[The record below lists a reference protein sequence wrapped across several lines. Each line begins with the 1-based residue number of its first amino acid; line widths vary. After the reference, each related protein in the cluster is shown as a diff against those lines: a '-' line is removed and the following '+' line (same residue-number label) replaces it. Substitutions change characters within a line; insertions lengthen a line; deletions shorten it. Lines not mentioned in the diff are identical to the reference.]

1 MTSVGGG
8 LRFAS
13 VNVRL
18 RRAAA
23 ASLVI
28 ACTISFAAGARAQDS
43 GVDTRRSA
51 SVSKLKLSKSVLDFA
66 PLILGATAEKKSFTI
81 TDNGSSAL
89 SVTVAAPAGSGFFTI
104 LSGQGTT
111 LIAPHGESTVTVG
124 FAPTDSGSFSGSIA
138 INSDATAGKP
148 SAKVKLTGSAKKNKK
163 PTPTPTAAATSTPA
177 ATATGTA
184 TATATAT
191 ATLTATPT
199 ATATVTVTVTKTAT
213 ATGTA
218 SATATATRTVTATD
232 YSNQNRNCDCD
243 CVSHCDANGNSHCD
257 CYGDK
262 NCYRDRHGLRDC
274 NCNPD
279 RIGDRDGDCN
289 PDCNAD
295 RNGHDYCDCN
305 SERPGLR
312 LRLPLRRRLLHRH

>member
-1 MTSVGGG
+1 MSSVGGG

-104 LSGQGTT
+104 LS
-111 LIAPHGESTVTVG
+111 
-124 FAPTDSGSFSGSIA
+124 
-138 INSDATAGKP
+138 
-148 SAKVKLTGSAKKNKK
+148 
-163 PTPTPTAAATSTPA
+163 
-177 ATATGTA
+177 
-184 TATATAT
+184 
-191 ATLTATPT
+191 
-199 ATATVTVTVTKTAT
+199 
-213 ATGTA
+213 
-218 SATATATRTVTATD
+218 
-232 YSNQNRNCDCD
+232 
-243 CVSHCDANGNSHCD
+243 
-257 CYGDK
+257 DK
-262 NCYRDRHGLRDC
+262 
-274 NCNPD
+274 
-279 RIGDRDGDCN
+279 
-289 PDCNAD
+289 A
-295 RNGHDYCDCN
+295 
-305 SERPGLR
+305 
-312 LRLPLRRRLLHRH
+312 RR